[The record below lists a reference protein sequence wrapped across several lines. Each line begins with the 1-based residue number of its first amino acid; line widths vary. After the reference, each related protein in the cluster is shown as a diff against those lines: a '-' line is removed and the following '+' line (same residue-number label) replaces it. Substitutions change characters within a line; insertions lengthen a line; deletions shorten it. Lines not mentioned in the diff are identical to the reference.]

1 MSDAIPPSHPAFDC
15 IVALG
20 SNLGDKAANIDRAI
34 ALLTE
39 TGDVRLLARS
49 RDYATEP
56 WGKTD
61 QDWFVNAAIAVATQL
76 SPRELLVRCK
86 DIERRMGRVATEKWG
101 PRIIDLDLLVYR
113 DREVN
118 DADLVL
124 PHPHIGA
131 RAFVL
136 APLMDIAPDLVIGGI
151 ERTRDVRRDRHR
163 QRETARVSGQK
174 KTPRTLRSAAF
185 RMLERRSAYCCRRR

>member
-1 MSDAIPPSHPAFDC
+1 MPVNSSSSSPAAFDC
-15 IVALG
+15 VVALG

-39 TGDVRLLARS
+39 NGDVRLVVRS
-49 RDYATEP
+49 RNYATEP

-61 QDWFVNAAIAVATQL
+61 QDWFVNAAIAVATKL
-76 SPRELLVRCK
+76 SARELLVRCK
-86 DIERRMGRVATEKWG
+86 EIERRMGRVDTERWG
-101 PRIIDLDLLVYR
+101 PRIIDLDLLVYTN
-113 DREVN
+113 VTLN

-136 APLMDIAPDLVIGGI
+136 APLMDIAPDLVIGGKS
-151 ERTRDVRRDRHR
+151 VRELFAAID
-163 QRETARVSGQK
+163 AAGVRVH
-174 KTPRTLRSAAF
+174 
-185 RMLERRSAYCCRRR
+185 

>member
-1 MSDAIPPSHPAFDC
+1 
-15 IVALG
+15 VALG

-39 TGDVRLLARS
+39 RGDVRLLARS
-49 RDYATEP
+49 RNFATEP

-61 QDWFVNAAIAVATQL
+61 QDWFVNAAIAVATELDPRQL
-76 SPRELLVRCK
+76 LGRCK
-86 DIERRMGRVATEKWG
+86 EIERAMGRVETEKWG

-113 DREVN
+113 DRDVN
-118 DADLVL
+118 DPDLIL

-136 APLMDIAPDLVIGGI
+136 APLMDIAPDLMIGG
-151 ERTRDVRRDRHR
+151 RSVRAMYGAIDAGSV
-163 QRETARVSGQK
+163 QPLG
-174 KTPRTLRSAAF
+174 
-185 RMLERRSAYCCRRR
+185 

>member
-1 MSDAIPPSHPAFDC
+1 MSDANPPLFGFDC

-56 WGKTD
+56 WGNTD

-76 SPRELLVRCK
+76 GPRELLVRCK
-86 DIERRMGRVATEKWG
+86 DIERRMGRAATEKWG

-113 DREVN
+113 DCEIN

-136 APLMDIAPDLVIGGI
+136 APMMDIAPDLRIGG
-151 ERTRDVRRDRHR
+151 TSVRAMYD
-163 QRETARVSGQK
+163 AID
-174 KTPRTLRSAAF
+174 AAGVKP
-185 RMLERRSAYCCRRR
+185 LA

>member
-1 MSDAIPPSHPAFDC
+1 MSDAPTPAHPAFDC

-34 ALLTE
+34 ALLTDR
-39 TGDVRLLARS
+39 GDVRLLGRS
-49 RDYATEP
+49 RNYATEP

-61 QDWFVNAAIAVATQL
+61 QDWFVNAAIAVATRLDPRQL
-76 SPRELLVRCK
+76 LDRCK
-86 DIERRMGRVATEKWG
+86 EIERAMGRVETEKWG

-113 DREVN
+113 DRNVN
-118 DADLVL
+118 DPDLIL

-136 APLMDIAPDLVIGGI
+136 APLMDIAPDLVIGG
-151 ERTRDVRRDRHR
+151 RAC
-163 QRETARVSGQK
+163 ARC
-174 KTPRTLRSAAF
+174 T
-185 RMLERRSAYCCRRR
+185 RRSMRRASGRFD

>member
-1 MSDAIPPSHPAFDC
+1 MSHASPASAHPAFDC

-20 SNLGDKAANIDRAI
+20 TNLGDKPGNIDQAI

-39 TGDVRLLARS
+39 PGDVRLVARS
-49 RDYATEP
+49 RNYATEP

-76 SPRELLVRCK
+76 APRDLLARCK
-86 DIERRMGRVATEKWG
+86 EIESRMGRVATEKWG

-113 DREVN
+113 GTVLD
-118 DADLVL
+118 DPDLTL

-136 APLMDIAPDLVIGGI
+136 APLLDIAPDLVINGKS
-151 ERTRDVRRDRHR
+151 VRAMYEDIDASSVRLLD
-163 QRETARVSGQK
+163 
-174 KTPRTLRSAAF
+174 
-185 RMLERRSAYCCRRR
+185 

>member
-1 MSDAIPPSHPAFDC
+1 MSDATTPPHPAFDC

-39 TGDVRLLARS
+39 RGDVRLLARS
-49 RDYATEP
+49 RNYATEP

-76 SPRELLVRCK
+76 DPRELLVRCK
-86 DIERRMGRVATEKWG
+86 KIERAMGRVETEKWG
-101 PRIIDLDLLVYR
+101 PRIIDLDLLVFR

-118 DADLVL
+118 EPDLVL

-136 APLMDIAPDLVIGGI
+136 APLMDIAPDLVIGG
-151 ERTRDVRRDRHR
+151 RSVRAMYDAIDA
-163 QRETARVSGQK
+163 TSVKPLA
-174 KTPRTLRSAAF
+174 
-185 RMLERRSAYCCRRR
+185 

>member
-1 MSDAIPPSHPAFDC
+1 MSDANPPSPAFDC

-34 ALLTE
+34 RLLTE
-39 TGDVRLLARS
+39 EGDVRLLARS

-61 QDWFVNAAIAVATQL
+61 QDWFVNAAIAVATDL
-76 SPRELLVRCK
+76 APRDLLIRCK
-86 DIERRMGRVATEKWG
+86 EIERRMGRVAREKWG

-113 DREVN
+113 DTALN
-118 DADLVL
+118 DVDLVL

-136 APLMDIAPDLVIGGI
+136 APLMDIAPDLVISGRSVRDMYATIDRSSVRPI
-151 ERTRDVRRDRHR
+151 E
-163 QRETARVSGQK
+163 
-174 KTPRTLRSAAF
+174 
-185 RMLERRSAYCCRRR
+185 